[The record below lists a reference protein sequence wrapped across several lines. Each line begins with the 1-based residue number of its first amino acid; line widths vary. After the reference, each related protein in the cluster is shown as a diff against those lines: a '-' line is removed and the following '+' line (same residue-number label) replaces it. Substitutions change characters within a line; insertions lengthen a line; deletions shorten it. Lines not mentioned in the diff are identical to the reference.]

1 MQVLLLT
8 DFSPNA
14 KIMQN
19 YAKNFFGEKQVHFI
33 MLHAMKPC
41 KKSACEG
48 LCTIKR
54 QKDLDLEI
62 QGFKSQLN
70 SNHTVSEVFLKA
82 NLVDAVRDFI
92 QKSSI
97 DMILM
102 GGKGKTSDANKQFG
116 KNTFDIVT
124 KIRCPILVVFE
135 NSVIKIPG
143 KIVFPLDYTTSV
155 QHNYFETISQMNF
168 WKNIDLSILEVPN
181 KMFNN
186 LLHKKINKQKI
197 SKAFKEINHHFKSLK
212 PKDNLGFCENCH
224 DADMIMFMAK
234 NLSINNQ
241 IFNQLDSKDLNP
253 HAPLLVLHA

>member
-14 KIMQN
+14 KIVQN
-19 YAKNFFGEKQVHFI
+19 YALNFFGEKKVHFI
-33 MLHAMKPC
+33 LLHAMKPC
-41 KKSACEG
+41 KTSACEG
-48 LCTIKR
+48 LCASKR
-54 QKDLDLEI
+54 QKDLDQEYRD
-62 QGFKSQLN
+62 FKSRLN
-70 SNHTVSEVFLKA
+70 SNHSVSKVFLKT

-92 QKSSI
+92 QKTSI

-124 KIRCPILVVFE
+124 KIRCPILVIFE

-143 KIVFPLDYTTSV
+143 SIVFPLDYTTSV
-155 QHNYFETISQMNF
+155 QNNYFKTISQMNF
-168 WKNIDLSILEVPN
+168 WQNIDLSILEVPN

-186 LLHKKINKQKI
+186 LLIKKINKEKI
-197 SKAFKEINHHFKSLK
+197 SKAFKEINHHFKTLK
-212 PKDNLGFCENCH
+212 PKDNIGFCKNCQ

-234 NLSINNQ
+234 NLSISNQ
-241 IFNQLDSKDLNP
+241 IFDQLGSNDLNLRS
-253 HAPLLVLHA
+253 PLLVLHA

>member
-41 KKSACEG
+41 KTSACEG
-48 LCTIKR
+48 LCASKR
-54 QKDLDLEI
+54 QKDLNQEFED
-62 QGFKSQLN
+62 FKTQLN
-70 SNHTVSEVFLKA
+70 PNHSVSKVLLKI

-92 QKSSI
+92 QKTSI

-124 KIRCPILVVFE
+124 KIRCPILVVFK
-135 NSVIKIPG
+135 NSFIKIPG
-143 KIVFPLDYTTSV
+143 TIVFPLDYTTSI
-155 QHNYFETISQMNF
+155 QQSYFKTISQMNF
-168 WKNIDLSILEVPN
+168 WHKIDLSILEVPN
-181 KMFNN
+181 EMFKN
-186 LLHKKINKQKI
+186 LLYKKINKQKI
-197 SKAFKEINHHFKSLK
+197 SKAFKDINFHFKTLK
-212 PKDNLGFCENCH
+212 PKDDIGFCKNCQ

-234 NLSINNQ
+234 NLSISNQ
-241 IFNQLDSKDLNP
+241 IFDQLDSKDLKP